1 MQRKLR
7 HEDLAV
13 LTSRQVLKNAA
24 RRTSTAN
31 SPSDTAS
38 TTNPHSPTA
47 ISISG
52 FHQSLDIIKNT
63 KTWIFG
69 KKYPGRGLWFRGFS
83 TPLVVKD
90 AAIIVAGK
98 DLKAVVQAMIYRANA
113 HLLCNNLDP
122 QRNSI
127 CDLPS
132 GDWKLPPWQWSWSPV
147 PTGSAAC
154 KGRVDAGG
162 VMGSSAAEAA
172 AWHADNVCLHL
183 FEDER
188 WKWRPH
194 GLPLISFLFL
204 TLQLRLFFFFLKH
217 FFPSTRNSE
226 VPFSREVQLQGNIT
240 KRSVNVK
247 ETGQLGAKGDLCHFI
262 FNFTSIFFPNPP
274 SSTGLK
280 KKILVY
286 FFFNRENKW
295 VLGLYRAVTK
305 RKMSNGS
312 IPSSVT
318 EPLWDS
324 GKSQFA
330 HL

>member
-1 MQRKLR
+1 M
-7 HEDLAV
+7 
-13 LTSRQVLKNAA
+13 
-24 RRTSTAN
+24 
-31 SPSDTAS
+31 
-38 TTNPHSPTA
+38 
-47 ISISG
+47 
-52 FHQSLDIIKNT
+52 
-63 KTWIFG
+63 
-69 KKYPGRGLWFRGFS
+69 
-83 TPLVVKD
+83 
-90 AAIIVAGK
+90 
-98 DLKAVVQAMIYRANA
+98 
-113 HLLCNNLDP
+113 
-122 QRNSI
+122 
-127 CDLPS
+127 
-132 GDWKLPPWQWSWSPV
+132 

-247 ETGQLGAKGDLCHFI
+247 ETGQLGAKRDLCHFI
-262 FNFTSIFFPNPP
+262 FNFTSIFSPIPHPLRVSERKYLFTSFLIGKINESWDRTELSWRGKCLMVQFPALSLNH
-274 SSTGLK
+274 SGT
-280 KKILVY
+280 
-286 FFFNRENKW
+286 R
-295 VLGLYRAVTK
+295 
-305 RKMSNGS
+305 
-312 IPSSVT
+312 
-318 EPLWDS
+318 